1 MTLPPKGAGE
11 AVDEATEELEVPLV
25 TAGEGPVAVAEEGL
39 QMPVAVEGA
48 EEEAE
53 ADFKFTIVVP
63 DFLSSIK
70 VFFLSN
76 GFLLQVL

>member
-53 ADFKFTIVVP
+53 ARGD
-63 DFLSSIK
+63 
-70 VFFLSN
+70 SN
-76 GFLLQVL
+76 KCTKLHWGLKR